1 MTPRFLHP
9 ILRPLLAT
17 CVALIFLIA
26 SATATRKI
34 HAA

>member
-9 ILRPLLAT
+9 ILRLLAT